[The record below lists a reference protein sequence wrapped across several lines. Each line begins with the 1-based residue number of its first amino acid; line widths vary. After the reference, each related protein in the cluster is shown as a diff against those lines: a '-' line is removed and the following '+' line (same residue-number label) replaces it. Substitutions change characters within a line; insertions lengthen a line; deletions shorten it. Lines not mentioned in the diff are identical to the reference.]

1 LPDFLD
7 LCGISRDANTG
18 RKNVIPRVGQEQRE
32 ETSMQGPLPSL
43 AAVLGADGSAAR
55 ESRLS
60 RTQIRMLATRD
71 DRRRPGVLRSMV
83 FGFMVPTLSNGSS
96 D

>member
-1 LPDFLD
+1 MRDFD
-7 LCGISRDANTG
+7 GDANTG

-43 AAVLGADGSAAR
+43 AAVPDADGSAAS

-60 RTQIRMLATRD
+60 RTQIRMLAIAMM
-71 DRRRPGVLRSMV
+71 GGALEYYEFIV
-83 FGFMVPTLSNGSS
+83 FGFMVPTLSSGSS